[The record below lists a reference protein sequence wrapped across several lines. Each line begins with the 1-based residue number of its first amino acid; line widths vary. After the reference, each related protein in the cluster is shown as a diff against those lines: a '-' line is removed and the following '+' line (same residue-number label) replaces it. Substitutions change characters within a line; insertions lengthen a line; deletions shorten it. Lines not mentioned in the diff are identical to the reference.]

1 MDVKAGP
8 YRRLSAEGFI
18 LFIYLFLK
26 CGVGEDS

>member
-18 LFIYLFLK
+18 LFIFFLK